1 MLIYEKNSHN
11 KHTITS
17 HHSASVISLHNNNS
31 SKDLNHLKDS
41 INADSLVNY
50 KNIFHLL
57 SHPCLVLAAD
67 GGILLANVASEQ
79 LLEESQLELIKSNFK
94 KYIPESQKYL
104 IDNLLSQAL
113 LSDYKEIIEVELYV
127 LGKQIPVQLSA
138 KMLPASFECFLE
150 ITVLDEKKKLQKIEL
165 SEASYKALTEEANVG
180 IFVSDSAGNYIAVN
194 KYGCDLLGYSREEL
208 LKLNIKDVL
217 LPEEV
222 KENPIR
228 LGEILKGYNTFT
240 ERSMVRKDG
249 SVFPVEII
257 GKKLTDGRIQ
267 GIVHDVT
274 KQKKV
279 EKALI
284 ESEKNYIHAESIAHL
299 GSWQMNIIT
308 GESKW
313 SDEFFRIVGYEP
325 QSFKPT
331 KEHRYEVVHPDD
343 REMSENAI
351 RKAIEEKSS
360 YKIEK
365 RILRPSG
372 EVRYVQSVG
381 EIILNSQGEP
391 LELKG
396 VFLDITDL
404 KNIELSLKQSEE
416 KYKLLL
422 EFLPIGLVIK
432 NKLGDVVFQNG
443 KSEQILKGENVFDNR
458 NYKKYTFKRKDDSLL
473 PLREFPGNKALREG
487 KPIENTEIG
496 ILINGLKI
504 WLNASAAPIPGNEE
518 EAIVAFMD
526 ITEKIFR
533 EKQLDELSVKLQELN
548 ATKDKFFSIIAHDL
562 KNPFNSILGFSE
574 LLLKNIDN
582 YSTEEI
588 ERFVGIISDTSQK
601 TYNLLEN
608 LLIWS
613 RTQMGSLEYSP
624 NLYDLDNLVA
634 DNVEFINAMAI
645 KKQILIHYQNRSN
658 AFAFVDKNMID
669 TVLRNV
675 LTNAVK
681 FSYPDGEIN
690 VKILED
696 GDYYVISIKDNGI
709 GIEPENICK
718 IFRLDS
724 KFAMLGTNKEKGTG
738 LGLLISKEFIQKNN
752 GQIWVNSEHGKGSE
766 FLISIPR
773 CS

>member
-1 MLIYEKNSHN
+1 MLVKKKNSKN
-11 KHTITS
+11 KHIVPS
-17 HHSASVISLHNNNS
+17 PHSGSDISLDNNNS
-31 SKDLNHLKDS
+31 SKDLNRLKDY
-41 INADSLVNY
+41 INADSHVNY
-50 KNIFHLL
+50 KNIFNLL
-57 SHPCLVLAAD
+57 SFPCIVVAAD
-67 GGILLANVASEQ
+67 GDILLANFAG
-79 LLEESQLELIKSNFK
+79 EELFEISQQEMVTTNFK
-94 KYIPESQKYL
+94 KFVPDTEKYL
-104 IDNLLSQAL
+104 IDNLLSTAL
-113 LSDYKEIIEVELYV
+113 LSGEKEVLEVELFIS
-127 LGKQIPVQLSA
+127 GKQIPVQISA
-138 KMLPASFECFLE
+138 KNLPSSFECLLE
-150 ITVLDEKKKLQKIEL
+150 IEVLSEQEEKVEL
-165 SEASYKALTEEANVG
+165 TEASYRTLTEEANVG
-180 IFVSDSAGNYIAVN
+180 IFIADSAGNYIAVN
-194 KYGCDLLGYSREEL
+194 KFGCDLLGYSLEEL

-217 LPEEV
+217 LPEEI
-222 KENPIR
+222 KENPIQ
-228 LGEILKGYNTFT
+228 LNNILEGQNTFT
-240 ERSMVRKDG
+240 ARSMVRKDG
-249 SVFPVEII
+249 SVFPVEIS
-257 GKKLTDGRIQ
+257 GKKLSDGRVQ
-267 GIVHDVT
+267 GIVHDLT

-284 ESEKNYIHAESIAHL
+284 ESEKNYKHAESIAHL
-299 GSWQMNIIT
+299 GSWQMNIRT

-331 KEHRYEVVHPDD
+331 MQHRYQIVHPQD
-343 REMSENAI
+343 RDMSENAI
-351 RKAIEEKSS
+351 RKAIEERSS

-365 RILRPSG
+365 RVLRPNG
-372 EVRYVQSVG
+372 EIRYVQSVG
-381 EIILNSQGEP
+381 EIILDNHGEP
-391 LELKG
+391 VELKG

-432 NKLGDVVFQNG
+432 NKLGEVTFQNS

-458 NYKKYTFKRKDDSLL
+458 NYKKYSFVRKDDSLL
-473 PLREFPGNKALREG
+473 PLREFPGNKALSEG
-487 KPIENTEIG
+487 NPIENTEIG
-496 ILINGLKI
+496 ILINSLKI

-518 EAIVAFMD
+518 EVIVAFMD
-526 ITEKIFR
+526 ITEKVFR
-533 EKQLDELSVKLQELN
+533 EKQLNELSEKLQELN

-613 RTQMGSLEYSP
+613 RAQMGSLEYNP
-624 NLYDLDNLVA
+624 DLYDLDNLVS
-634 DNVEFINAMAI
+634 DNIEFINTIAI
-645 KKQILIHYQNRSN
+645 KKQILVNYQSRSSS
-658 AFAFVDKNMID
+658 FAFVDKNMID
-669 TVLRNV
+669 TVLRNI

-681 FSYPDGEIN
+681 FSYPEGEIN
-690 VKILED
+690 VRILEQD
-696 GDYYVISIKDNGI
+696 DYYVISIKDDGI
-709 GIEPENICK
+709 GIEAENICK

-724 KFAMLGTNKEKGTG
+724 KFTMLGTNKEKGTG

-752 GQIWVNSEHGKGSE
+752 GQIWVNSELGKGSE